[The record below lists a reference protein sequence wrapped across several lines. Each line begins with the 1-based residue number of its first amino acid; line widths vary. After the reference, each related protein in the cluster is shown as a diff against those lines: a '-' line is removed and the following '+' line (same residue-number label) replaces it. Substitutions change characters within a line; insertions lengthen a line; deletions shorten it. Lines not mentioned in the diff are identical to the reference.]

1 MRKFKLLKDHPYA
14 KAGTI
19 VEEYERKNSLGRVE
33 VIIPDVQIIN
43 IPLDVENEWL
53 EEVKEELMCSKEF
66 SDFLKSQAEL
76 IVWSKKGEE
85 TFFEWLDRHTLKTEE

>member
-19 VEEYERKNSLGRVE
+19 VEEYERNNSLGRVE
-33 VIIPDVQIIN
+33 VMIPDVQIIN

-53 EEVKEELMCSKEF
+53 EEVKEEPMCSKEF
-66 SDFLKSQAEL
+66 AEVLKDQIALIGWGRGMADVEL
-76 IVWSKKGEE
+76 WIDSRTSK
-85 TFFEWLDRHTLKTEE
+85 